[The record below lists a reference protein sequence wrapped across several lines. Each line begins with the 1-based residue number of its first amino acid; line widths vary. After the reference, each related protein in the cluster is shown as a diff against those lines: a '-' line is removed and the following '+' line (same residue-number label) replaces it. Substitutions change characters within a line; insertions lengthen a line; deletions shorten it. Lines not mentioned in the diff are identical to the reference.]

1 MTLNLIYSIW
11 ILRKQQIWV
20 YRLLYDQFAAEL
32 NLQLKPQAND
42 IKISP
47 NLIYDAISP
56 PIHRIWSCNWFWGDL
71 HNNSLRVVF
80 FCSRIEPRIK
90 TSSKRYQNKPKFGIW
105 CDLTP
110 NIPYEV
116 SNDYEVVCLW
126 FTKSCVSAAKL
137 NRPLNFN

>member
-11 ILRKQQIWV
+11 ILRKHQIWV

-80 FCSRIEPRIK
+80 FAVELNLELKPQANDIRISPNLVYDAISPLIYRMKFQMIMRRFAYG
-90 TSSKRYQNKPKFGIW
+90 SLRVVFLRQNWIV
-105 CDLTP
+105 L
-110 NIPYEV
+110 
-116 SNDYEVVCLW
+116 
-126 FTKSCVSAAKL
+126 
-137 NRPLNFN
+137 